1 MRQGIGRLWL
11 KDGSLHCDGC
21 PALFDLP
28 GAPRVSVVAAARAR
42 GWHIY
47 VGPSLTGKSLDSALC
62 DDCVGTSTKHA
73 SKVERFSEE
82 EPLF

>member
-1 MRQGIGRLWL
+1 LWL

-21 PALFDLP
+21 SALFDLP
-28 GAPRVSVVAAARAR
+28 GAPRVLVVNSARAK

-47 VGPSLTGKSLDSALC
+47 VGLSLTGKNIDSALC
-62 DDCVGTSTKHA
+62 DDCVGSNTKRA
-73 SKVERFSEE
+73 PKVDRFNEE